1 MKQRTLLRYPGGK
14 SKAYHLISNNIP
26 KLPYPEKIIS
36 PFLGGGSMESRWA
49 SEWDVPT
56 YAFDVFDHLINFWN
70 ALLKHPEELA
80 DAVSKLGYSKEEHT
94 EIADKLKMSSMTQS
108 MFEGVEDEYPKIVIP
123 KSEWTEIEDIQQA
136 AYYFQNFTL
145 SFGPAFL
152 GYWVELNATE
162 EMWKKYIHKIRTY
175 KNPNLHVEK
184 KSFDKVIPDFPDDLI
199 YLDPP
204 YYLEQ
209 DGGNKMVRGL
219 YPAMGMSVHHD
230 YFDHELMRDQLHNH
244 KGPFILSYN
253 DCPTIREYYKDFRQE
268 FPSWFYSFNKGQEK
282 ESHEIL
288 IMKDVDC

>member
-1 MKQRTLLRYPGGK
+1 
-14 SKAYHLISNNIP
+14 
-26 KLPYPEKIIS
+26 
-36 PFLGGGSMESRWA
+36 MESRWA

-219 YPAMGMSVHHD
+219 YPAVGMSVHHD

-253 DCPTIREYYKDFRQE
+253 DCPTIREYYKDFQQE
-268 FPSWFYSFNKGQEK
+268 FPTWFYSFNKGQEK

-288 IMKDVDC
+288 IMKDVEC